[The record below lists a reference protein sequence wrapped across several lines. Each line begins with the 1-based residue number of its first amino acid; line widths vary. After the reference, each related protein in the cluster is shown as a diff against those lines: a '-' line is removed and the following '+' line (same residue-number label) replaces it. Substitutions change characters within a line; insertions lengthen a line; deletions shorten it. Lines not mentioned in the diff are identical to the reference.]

1 MTLNG
6 RYVARSWAQ
15 RKFGQLLAPVERVI
29 CSCPMKMIVLLRLS
43 PVFPFSPVGYALG
56 SMDISPATFA
66 AATALGVLPGCLLY
80 SWMGASLKD
89 ASQSGGDSTG
99 SMISICICVG
109 STLAVSYFAKM
120 EYAKACASGDAS
132 RKKA

>member
-1 MTLNG
+1 
-6 RYVARSWAQ
+6 VARSWAR

-29 CSCPMKMIVLLRLS
+29 CSSPMKMIVLLRLS

-56 SMDISPATFA
+56 SMNINVATFA
-66 AATALGVLPGCLLY
+66 SATALGVLPGCLLY

-89 ASQSGGDSTG
+89 ASQSGGDDAG
-99 SMISICICVG
+99 SIISICVCVV
-109 STLAVSYFAKM
+109 STLAVSYFAKL
-120 EYAKACASGDAS
+120 EYNKACASDDSS